1 MLRSASALSAAG
13 NTIDEGIALFTAG
26 QSVIQNAESMGTI
39 LKTTTMRIRGAKTE
53 LEEAGLDTDGMA
65 NSVSKLRDELMAL
78 TGGFDIMKDG
88 GQTFKSTYDILK
100 GIAEVWP
107 RLTDISQA
115 NVLELLAGKRNG
127 NALAAILTNFDIAE
141 GALESSQNSA
151 GSATRENEVFLDSIN
166 GKLEKIRA
174 TWESF
179 SNDFLDSQL
188 VKTGLDLFNGI
199 LTVTDKIVDNLGLIP
214 GILTTIFALMSA
226 KADVNLFDGIIYKDP
241 EGGKK
246 TFGSNVADLLW
257 RKQGTA
263 GKIISNADAKIIE
276 TMNGH
281 YAKGEIAEATKEYD
295 KLSDAVKKTGLV
307 AKDGSTSFKRFGK
320 TAYIAG
326 TGLKG
331 LATATGAFIK
341 GIGAAIPQMLV
352 FMAVSTA
359 ISKIVEVIGNAY
371 VSSAEKIERMETAV
385 SNYNEALSQSKENI
399 QTVSGLSDEF
409 KKLAEGVNSAGENI
423 GLTTDE
429 YDRYHE
435 IVDQIVDLYPELVR
449 GYDEEGNAIVNRN
462 SLIEDA
468 ISLQKDYQAA
478 AKQSYLEN
486 GQDIIEGAIEER
498 KDNYKEIKKEVLSKV
513 NNNGSNY
520 IFRED
525 TSEKFGL
532 DYSKGNRELT
542 SDNMDRILAQEEA
555 FLAGY
560 KEFLKNQELNQE
572 EIQNAINNSKA
583 WIDKYSVLKSE
594 QNEILQPV
602 ISWMKTALAD
612 EGGLSQI
619 PDEFANILDNKLR
632 EIAASGTDRL
642 EMMADARESVEALNA
657 AARNPEVQK
666 YSEQIEALNKS
677 VNDGTLS
684 ADEYESQAKSLK
696 SAIEEYGNAAG
707 NTNENLKDLCSTM
720 ADSIN
725 LHYEDAVQSINEA
738 FNPLVDTLEAAKN
751 AKADFDAAM
760 ENTGDFNDGVKSFQ
774 EMLAEVYGEKDEETK
789 KYNSENLLGK
799 GSNAFWQ
806 AAEQTLGSERLEQL
820 KYDFE
825 AVNREVQKYYEQT
838 TDGAKATNYLV
849 DMLEQNMG
857 KINAVIGENT
867 VWTNDDGTLSFDIEE
882 TDFPELADV
891 LGMSEEA
898 LASLFENAKQFG
910 DIHLFDPDEVKRAIE
925 ASKSAFAGSQN
936 TYMNYDTLL
945 KESGMS
951 NKEFYDAADY
961 IETLDVKLL
970 KATTDSKELAAALVD
985 IDDSIGQKTE
995 DGYKLN
1001 AERTIAQLSNMGF
1014 GADDITQM
1022 MSNLEKDNTITLDVT
1037 TDKELVQSQLDKFAE
1052 ARELINSDISDDDL
1066 VNSLDS
1072 LKLSI
1077 DTLAMVMGDQMPSSL
1092 NIDAEKFDKISGS
1105 FDSTYGKT
1113 PFGILSKEDQ
1123 DSLLTYNSKLR
1134 DTVSLMESM
1143 KKQGWSNEDIEKQ
1156 FGIED
1161 LDKIYA
1167 FYKKLSDYTGTPI
1180 TLDLDDDNVETGI
1193 KTAEE
1198 KVDAFAQKYAEG
1210 EPVKINLSTDEAT
1223 EKTEGLEKDIDKTTK
1238 KISDNKVEIKADN
1251 SGAIKAAEGTN
1262 KAVNNTVSNAER
1274 RSVPIKGDNSD
1285 AITKI
1290 NMVPTELEMANTV
1303 FKNNPLEIFGEDKT
1317 GNAFQSI
1324 WDGWKGLIARIRN
1337 NPANGQINISGR
1349 GSVTVK
1355 SEGRSY
1361 YNGHDV
1367 TLDQSQ
1373 RYRGSAAI
1381 KQKKFDWSTVNS
1393 SNNNGWNGTV
1403 NTGDYSG
1410 LSNLSGSGGG
1420 GGGGSDSSSEAA
1432 TNRMDELLA
1441 RLQTESGYTKKNR
1454 NRYTTA
1460 LKNYKKAKKL
1470 TSEDYKKYLHEFYKL
1485 KSDKIIE
1492 SYEFEQKSYTKSRS
1506 ELKKFVKNGKM
1517 EWSEY
1522 YQYIDKLDEARVER
1536 AKKRLDDDLGRLG
1549 TESGNSEASRTR
1561 WWKDYNDKKKY
1572 LDASERKEYRQQYY
1586 DYRAGEYVNA
1596 VSEGRGSY
1604 QSALKTLR
1612 GYVDKKRITW
1622 EQYYSHLDE
1631 LEEAS
1636 LTKVNNDL
1644 SNLEQYIS
1652 DQDLFGTWAKGESA
1666 VTVWKKALE
1675 DLRSEFEA
1683 GTISA
1688 KAYGEATNDV
1698 YRRLKQAEA
1707 DLYGEKLGYT
1717 QDLIDLVKDMIKQEK
1732 QDLIDAL
1739 NEQLDKY
1746 NEIIEA
1752 KKKSLELTRKETEH
1766 QETLEDY
1773 IKQIAELQTQA
1784 DMLALDDSR
1793 EGKAKRADILEQI
1806 GDLQAELNKYQRD
1819 YGLDQTEEMLDDLD
1833 ESYGKYIDEQTKA
1846 IEDSIKYEGDLIK
1859 MAMERIQNTNF
1870 DVLFKQLDDYNYKY
1884 GDGLLKTT
1892 EELKANVASAF
1903 AEGGW
1908 LSESGYLNTG
1918 LHLIIDQL
1926 TALQQAASIGT
1937 AGSKLGDFNTLDDY
1951 RNAKDVS
1958 PILSGM
1964 RENYNK
1970 IQDLKNAGYAS
1981 DSDEVM
1987 RLVLENNL
1995 LMAKLQEVSATKTGT
2010 YSNLEAIEG
2019 DEGNFRVGLNNQ
2031 GKASKFTGKS
2041 IYDTISDEDVIDENV
2056 GYARTPIA
2064 IFNAAK
2070 KYKPEK
2076 KGDPGWDELV
2086 ALKNE
2091 LKTIPGYENAMVSKL
2106 NSEGKV
2112 SQKYYKIKDKNTH
2125 KYYYHT
2131 GLQKGFVGDGASLKQ
2146 NEVYRILTDDEL
2158 VMNKNDQLRLG
2169 SQLEV
2174 LSRFMEAFDASKI
2187 SGNTSNIAYGNGEI
2201 KLQVNAPITIQGNVD
2216 NAVISEL
2223 NKAGDRIADK
2233 ALINL
2238 EEVLA
2243 RSGYKVNASLNAF
2256 KK

>member
-1 MLRSASALSAAG
+1 M
-13 NTIDEGIALFTAG
+13 
-26 QSVIQNAESMGTI
+26 AE
-39 LKTTTMRIRGAKTE
+39 TE
-53 LEEAGLDTDGMA
+53 LEEAGLDTEGMA
-65 NSVSKLRDELMAL
+65 SSVSKLRGELMAL

-107 RLTDISQA
+107 KLTDISRA

-127 NALAAILTNFDIAE
+127 NALAAILENFDIAE
-141 GALESSQNSA
+141 GALKSAQNSS
-151 GSATRENEVFLDSIN
+151 GSAERENEVFLNSIS
-166 GKLEKIRA
+166 GKLEKLYA

-179 SNDFLDSQL
+179 SNDFLDAQL
-188 VKTGLDLFNGI
+188 IKTGLDLLNGA

-214 GILTTIFALMSA
+214 GILTTIFAIMSA
-226 KADVNLFDGIIYKDP
+226 KADVNLFDGLFGNDSP
-241 EGGKK
+241 DGEKK
-246 TFGSNVADLLW
+246 TLGTNAADILW
-257 RKQGTA
+257 RKQGTS
-263 GKIISNADAKIIE
+263 GKIISKADAEII
-276 TMNGH
+276 TKMNGY
-281 YAKGEIAEATKEYD
+281 YAAGDIKNATKEYG
-295 KLSDAVKKTGLV
+295 KLSKAVKETKLV
-307 AKDGSTSFKRFGK
+307 AEDGSTSFKRFGK
-320 TAYIAG
+320 TAFLAG

-331 LATATGAFIK
+331 LATNAGAFIK
-341 GIGAAIPQMLV
+341 GLGAAIPQMLV
-352 FMAVSTA
+352 FMAVSTTL
-359 ISKIVEVIGNAY
+359 SKLVEFVGNVFPSA
-371 VSSAEKIERMETAV
+371 AEKIERMETAV
-385 SNYNEALSQSKENI
+385 SSYNDTLSQTKENI
-399 QTVSGLSDEF
+399 QTVSDLSDEF

-423 GLTTDE
+423 GLSVDE

-435 IVDQIVDLYPELVR
+435 IVDQIVELYPELVR

-468 ISLQKDYQAA
+468 IRLQKDYQES
-478 AKQSYLEN
+478 AKQSYLAS
-486 GQDIIEGAIEER
+486 GQDIIDGAREGL
-498 KDNYKEIKKEVLSKV
+498 KDNRKEIKKEVLSKV
-513 NNNGSNY
+513 NDNGGAY
-520 IFRED
+520 IFRKD
-525 TSEKFGL
+525 TADKFGL
-532 DYSKGNRELT
+532 DYAKGNRELT
-542 SDNMDRILAQEEA
+542 SENMDRILAQEET

-560 KEFLKNQELNQE
+560 KEFLTDQKVSQE
-572 EIQNAINNSKA
+572 EIQSVINDSKA
-583 WIDKYSVLKSE
+583 WISKYKVLKSE
-594 QNEILQPV
+594 QDETLQPI
-602 ISWMKTALAD
+602 ISWIKTNLAD
-612 EGGLSQI
+612 EGALLQL
-619 PDEFANILDNKLR
+619 PDEFASILDSKLR
-632 EIAASGTDRL
+632 EIASTGTDRL
-642 EMMADARESVEALNA
+642 EMIASAEYAIEALNTA
-657 AARNPEVQK
+657 AQNPEVQK
-666 YSEQIEALNKS
+666 YADQIEELNKS
-677 VNDGTLS
+677 VNNGSLS
-684 ADEYESQAKSLK
+684 ASEYEAQAKSLK
-696 SAIEEYGNAAG
+696 SVIEEYGDAAG
-707 NTNENLKDLCSTM
+707 TTDESLRELCSTM
-720 ADSIN
+720 ADSIS

-738 FNPLVDTLEAAKN
+738 FNPLIDTLAEAKN

-760 ENTGDFNDGVKSFQ
+760 EATGDYNDGVKSFR
-774 EMLAEVYGEKDEETK
+774 EMLTEVYGEKDKETK
-789 KYNSENLLGK
+789 KYNSEELLGN

-825 AVNREVQKYYEQT
+825 AVNKEVQRYYEQT

-849 DMLEQNMG
+849 DVLKQNMG
-857 KINAVIGENT
+857 EINKIIGENT
-867 VWTNDDGTLSFDIEE
+867 VWTNSDGTLSFDIDK

-891 LGMSEEA
+891 LGISEAA
-898 LASLFENAKQFG
+898 LVSLLENAKQFG

-925 ASKSAFAGSQN
+925 ASENAFAGKQG

-970 KATTDSKELAAALVD
+970 KATTDSQELAAALVD

-995 DGYKLN
+995 SGYELN
-1001 AERTIAQLSNMGF
+1001 AERSIAQLSNMGF
-1014 GADDITQM
+1014 NPDEITQM
-1022 MSNLEKDNTITLDVT
+1022 MSTLEKDNTIILDVT
-1037 TDKELVQSQLDKFAE
+1037 TDKEAVQSQLDKFAE

-1077 DTLAMVMGDQMPSSL
+1077 DTLAMVLGDKMPENL
-1092 NIDAEKFDKISGS
+1092 NLDTEKFDKISGS
-1105 FDSTYGKT
+1105 FDNTYGKAS
-1113 PFGILSKEDQ
+1113 FDVLSDEDQ
-1123 DSLLTYNSKLR
+1123 DSLRAYNSKLR
-1134 DTVSLMESM
+1134 DTVVLMESM
-1143 KKQGWSNEDIEKQ
+1143 KKHGWSDEDIKKQ
-1156 FGIED
+1156 FG
-1161 LDKIYA
+1161 LDDIDKVYD

-1180 TLDLDDDNVETGI
+1180 TIDFDDSKV
-1193 KTAEE
+1193 TAGVKSSEK
-1198 KVDAFAQKYAEG
+1198 KVDTFEKEYSG
-1210 EPVKINLSTDEAT
+1210 KSIGINLLTDEAT
-1223 EKTEGLEKDIDKTTK
+1223 EKTKKLEKDVDKTSKKVSNTK
-1238 KISDNKVEIKADN
+1238 LEIKADN
-1251 SGAIKAAEGTN
+1251 SGAVNAAEGAN
-1262 KAVNNTVSNAER
+1262 KAVDRTVSNAEKK
-1274 RSVPIKGDNSD
+1274 SVPIKGDNRD
-1285 AITKI
+1285 AIAKI
-1290 NMVPTELEMANTV
+1290 DVMPTELEAAQIV
-1303 FKNNPLEIFGEDKT
+1303 FKNNPLEISGKDKT
-1317 GNAFQSI
+1317 SPVFTSI
-1324 WDGWKGLIARIRN
+1324 QLKYAKIRGWFAN
-1337 NPANGQINISGR
+1337 NPIVVA
-1349 GSVTVK
+1349 VK
-1355 SEGRSY
+1355 SSITKNKPTKATVEKTIAQDRERGKALTEKYKSY
-1361 YNGHDV
+1361 GKSNK
-1367 TLDQSQ
+1367 SN
-1373 RYRGSAAI
+1373 
-1381 KQKKFDWSTVNS
+1381 KNNK
-1393 SNNNGWNGTV
+1393 NNNASNIGGLNG
-1403 NTGDYSG
+1403 NLGLGDYSG
-1410 LSNLSGSGGG
+1410 LSSSSGSGS

-1441 RLQTESGYTKKNR
+1441 RLETESGYTKKNR
-1454 NRYTTA
+1454 NRYTKA
-1460 LKNYKKAKKL
+1460 LKDYKKAKKL
-1470 TSEDYKKYLHEFYKL
+1470 TSTDYKKYLHEFYKL
-1485 KSDKIIE
+1485 KSDKIVE
-1492 SYEFEQKSYTKSRS
+1492 SYEFEQKGYAKSKA
-1506 ELKKFVKNGKM
+1506 ELKKFAKKGKM

-1522 YQYIDKLDEARVER
+1522 YQFIDKLDEARVDR

-1549 TESGNSEASRTR
+1549 TETGNSEASRTR

-1604 QSALKTLR
+1604 QSALKILK
-1612 GYVDKKRITW
+1612 GYVDKKRILW

-1652 DQDLFGTWAKGESA
+1652 DQDLFGTWAKGKSA
-1666 VTVWKKALE
+1666 VTVWQKALE
-1675 DLRSEFEA
+1675 DLRREFEA
-1683 GTISA
+1683 GTISS
-1688 KAYGEATNDV
+1688 KAYAEATNDV

-1739 NEQLDKY
+1739 NEQLDRY

-1793 EGKAKRADILEQI
+1793 EGKAKRSDILEQI

-1819 YGLDQTEEMLDDLD
+1819 YGLDQTEKMLDDLD

-1859 MAMERIQNTNF
+1859 LAMERIQNTNF
-1870 DVLFKQLDDYNYKY
+1870 DTLFKQLDNYNYKY

-1908 LSESGYLNTG
+1908 LSESGYLNTK
-1918 LHLIIDQL
+1918 LHLILDQL
-1926 TALQQAASIGT
+1926 TALQQAASIGI
-1937 AGSKLGDFNTLDDY
+1937 AGSKLGDFNTVDDY
-1951 RNAKDVS
+1951 RNTKDVS

-1970 IQDLKNAGYAS
+1970 IQDLKNAGYSS
-1981 DSDEVM
+1981 DSDEIR
-1987 RLVLENNL
+1987 RLVIENNL

-2010 YSNLEAIEG
+2010 YSHLKAIEG
-2019 DEGNFRVGLNNQ
+2019 DEGNFMVGLNNQ
-2031 GKASKFTGKS
+2031 GKSTKFTGKS
-2041 IYDTISDEDVIDENV
+2041 IYDTISDEDAIDANV

-2064 IFNAAK
+2064 ILNAAK
-2070 KYKPEK
+2070 NYKPEK

-2106 NSEGKV
+2106 DEKGKV

-2158 VMNKNDQLRLG
+2158 VMNKGDQLRIG

-2174 LSRFMEAFDASKI
+2174 LSKFMEAFDTSKVNHNI
-2187 SGNTSNIAYGNGEI
+2187 SNIAYGRGEI

-2223 NKAGDRIADK
+2223 NKAGDKIADK

-2243 RSGYKVNASLNAF
+2243 RSGYKVNASINAF